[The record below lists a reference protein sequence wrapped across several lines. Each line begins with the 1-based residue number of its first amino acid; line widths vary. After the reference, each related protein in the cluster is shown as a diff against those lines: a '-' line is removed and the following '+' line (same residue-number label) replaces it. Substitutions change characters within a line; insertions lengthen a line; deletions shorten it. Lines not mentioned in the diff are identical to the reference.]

1 MIESVEHLIIGA
13 GPAGLRAAQVLA
25 EAGREVLVLE
35 KHAEVG
41 PKTCAGGL
49 TSKTLRELTPLG
61 LPAGIGLERIGYVSF
76 RHEKPIALDAKAT
89 VVRTVCRRELGRE
102 QAEWARRAGAEVR
115 PGATATQLDLE
126 GRTLQAGGRSI
137 RFRQLL
143 GADGSDSAVRRAL
156 GLGSPRAYFA
166 AEFNVPGIRLEPLR
180 IECDSRGLGNGYFW
194 VFPHLDYT
202 SIGAVAPKRLVA
214 PAEVRRYLEAR
225 VRALGT
231 SLERVPFEGAT
242 LEVRAVPLAPRPG
255 IQLAGDAAGMP
266 SSLTAEG
273 IYAAIVTG
281 EEAAR
286 LALEPTYPC
295 PKTRSWLRVK
305 RAHDALAAALWSRW
319 ARELALPTFTALA
332 RWRPTARRLAAW
344 FLAA

>member
-35 KHAEVG
+35 KHAEIG

-61 LPAGIGLERIGYVSF
+61 LSPAIGLERVGYVSF
-76 RHEKPIALDAKAT
+76 NHEKPAALDAEAT
-89 VVRTVCRRELGRE
+89 LVRTVSRRELGRH
-102 QAEWARRAGAEVR
+102 QAEWARRAGAELR
-115 PGATATQLDLE
+115 PGAAATQLDLT
-126 GRTLQAGGRSI
+126 GRTLQAGGRTI

-156 GLGSPRAYFA
+156 GLPSPRAYFA

-194 VFPHLDYT
+194 VFPHVDYT
-202 SIGAVAPKRLVA
+202 SIGAVAPTRLVP
-214 PAEVRRYLEAR
+214 PAAVRRHLAAR
-225 VRALGT
+225 VQALGV
-231 SLERVPFEGAT
+231 SLDQVPFEGAT
-242 LEVRAVPLAPRPG
+242 LEVCAAPLAPRPG
-255 IQLAGDAAGMP
+255 VQLAGDAAGMP
-266 SSLTAEG
+266 SALTAEG

-295 PKTRSWLRVK
+295 PKTSSWLRVK
-305 RAHDALAAALWSRW
+305 RGHDALAAVLWSRW
-319 ARELALPTFTALA
+319 TRQLMLPTLAALA